1 MDEHCLSF
9 DNGFCY
15 LFLLLFMWHSR
26 GTKPEVLLASTSWC
40 CTGSVLYYHYPAWNH
55 GFCEP
60 PCFKKGKHK
69 HLLRKSLSTQFEKWE
84 RQQSLAFF
92 KGTSEQPPAPAVLI
106 TTEKLAVVLV
116 FIMPQLD
123 CLNSFS
129 YKCQVHF
136 WHLHPSQNS
145 SFLHWGK
152 NSQTYCRCLVLLQ
165 CLSLSVEQTETRKT
179 YKNKMKS

>member
-40 CTGSVLYYHYPAWNH
+40 CMGSVLYYHYSAWNH
-55 GFCEP
+55 GICEP

-69 HLLRKSLSTQFEKWE
+69 HLLCKSLSTQFEKWE

-92 KGTSEQPPAPAVLI
+92 EGTSEQPPAPAVLI
-106 TTEKLAVVLV
+106 TTEKLAESSWFLSCPNFTVLIPSRTNVKCIFDTHTPHKVAV
-116 FIMPQLD
+116 FFTGVRIHKRIAGVL
-123 CLNSFS
+123 CSCS
-129 YKCQVHF
+129 ACHCQ
-136 WHLHPSQNS
+136 
-145 SFLHWGK
+145 
-152 NSQTYCRCLVLLQ
+152 
-165 CLSLSVEQTETRKT
+165 
-179 YKNKMKS
+179 